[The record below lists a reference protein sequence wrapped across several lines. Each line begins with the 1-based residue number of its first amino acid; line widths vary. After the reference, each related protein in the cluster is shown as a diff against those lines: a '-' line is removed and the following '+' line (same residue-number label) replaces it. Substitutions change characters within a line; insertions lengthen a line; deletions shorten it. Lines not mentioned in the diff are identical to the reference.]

1 MDTLISEDT
10 KKWAIQNVLR
20 FLVAYNRTCI
30 QIKIKYRCTR
40 KQNPTFD
47 LLSTFVDNVIAAIVT
62 LFVYV
67 TCNKTEPDE
76 PTWISYIKYLPA
88 ANGMKAITGD
98 DYERVIPNNI
108 GKWSDDKDVLL
119 DPNGR
124 FYPIIRNSYLSAIN
138 DNQYNEDSIVIA
150 KICPTATIVR
160 LAKNVDAEKDLTELK
175 SSSARF
181 LEIEYIFMQ
190 DSYVVFPAGENCGFT
205 TSYGLCKSLKC
216 GDRNPLEIE
225 VPKSHYFTGNELL
238 SKTYVL
244 RYLEHLPIYT
254 RWKFDELE
262 YELRIVDE
270 DSEVFSLNSKQYV
283 RLEQDGYRIVNICE

>member
-1 MDTLISEDT
+1 MDMLISEDT

-20 FLVAYNRTCI
+20 VLVAYNRTCI
-30 QIKIKYRCTR
+30 QIRVKYRCKR
-40 KQNPTFD
+40 KQSPTFD
-47 LLSTFVDNVIAAIVT
+47 LLCTFFDNIIALFAA

-67 TCNKTEPDE
+67 TCDKIEPDE
-76 PTWISYIKYLPA
+76 LAWISYIKYLPA

-98 DYERVIPNNI
+98 DYIRVIPNNI

-119 DPNGR
+119 DANDK

-138 DNQYNEDSIVIA
+138 DNQCNEDSIVIA

-160 LAKNVDAEKDLTELK
+160 LAKNVDVEKDLTGLK

-181 LEIEYIFMQ
+181 LEIEY
-190 DSYVVFPAGENCGFT
+190 
-205 TSYGLCKSLKC
+205 KC
-216 GDRNPLEIE
+216 GDRTPLAIE
-225 VPKSHYFTGNELL
+225 VPKSHYFINNELL

-254 RWKFDELE
+254 RWKFDESE

-283 RLEQDGYRIVNICE
+283 RLEQDGYRIVNISNSVIEEDETKEYVVEE

>member
-20 FLVAYNRTCI
+20 VLVAYNRTCI
-30 QIKIKYRCTR
+30 QIKIKYRYTR

-47 LLSTFVDNVIAAIVT
+47 LLCTFFDNIIAAIVT

-67 TCNKTEPDE
+67 TCDKIEPDE

-98 DYERVIPNNI
+98 DYIHVIPNNI

-119 DPNGR
+119 DPNDK
-124 FYPIIRNSYLSAIN
+124 FYPIIRNSYLSAKSY
-138 DNQYNEDSIVIA
+138 NQFNEDSIVIA
-150 KICPTATIVR
+150 KICPVASIIR

-181 LEIEYIFMQ
+181 LEIEY
-190 DSYVVFPAGENCGFT
+190 
-205 TSYGLCKSLKC
+205 KC

-254 RWKFDELE
+254 RWKFDESE

-283 RLEQDGYRIVNICE
+283 RLEQDGYRIVNISNSLIEEEETKEYAVEE